1 MLEQEDGSVGQ
12 PEGQEAGGRWM
23 TKAELARVRP
33 IALGSADRLIRRQ
46 GWRRQPGN
54 DGRVRVLVPDDWL
67 QIDPNDR
74 PTNDPRAKPTDGLMP
89 QALAALEDAHAT
101 LREQLTAA
109 NLRAERAETS
119 NAAERARADALRGR
133 LEALEA
139 QLVTAQAAAGSP
151 ACTLRMR

>member
-101 LREQLTAA
+101 LREQLTD
-109 NLRAERAETS
+109 RP
-119 NAAERARADALRGR
+119 RARSGCAEWRRGVAQGEDARKGRGLLAR
-133 LEALEA
+133 LG
-139 QLVTAQAAAGSP
+139 AAWRG
-151 ACTLRMR
+151 T